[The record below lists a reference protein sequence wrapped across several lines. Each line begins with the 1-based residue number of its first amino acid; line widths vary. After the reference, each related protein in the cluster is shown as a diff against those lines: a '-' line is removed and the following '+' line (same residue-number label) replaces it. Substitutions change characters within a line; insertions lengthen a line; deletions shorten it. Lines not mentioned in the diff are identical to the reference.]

1 MSTDVRSINELK
13 NRCYFIPQL
22 MKLNTIAYPPGMLM
36 PFAGNVE
43 LEGWTDCD
51 GKALSRTEYANLF
64 ATIGTIYGEG
74 DGETTFN
81 VPDFRDKTIWG
92 GTTAGAIK
100 EAGLPNVTQ
109 TNGNI
114 RVQRYNGTNQAK
126 DPLYSTTDIQNKAWY
141 WNSNEVNTNYRPNA
155 SLFMDLSRANPI
167 YGKSDTVQPPAITV
181 RILIKL

>member
-64 ATIGTIYGEG
+64 ATIGTTYGEG

-81 VPDFRDKTIWG
+81 VPDFRDRTIWG
-92 GTTAGAIK
+92 GTTAGAMK
-100 EAGLPNVTQ
+100 EAGLPNIIAAFALQNDRVIAV
-109 TNGNI
+109 NGAMYNTATSI
-114 RVQRYNGTNQAK
+114 RYTKGIQADGTHVGG
-126 DPLYSTTDIQNKAWY
+126 
-141 WNSNEVNTNYRPNA
+141 VNFNA
-155 SLFMDLSRANPI
+155 SKSNDI